1 VCWVTTPDLSAL
13 TAVENQQYARELR
26 EKLPPEAADISINN
40 LANRRAGHESW
51 EKRFGEV
58 VRGWRLDRNWSQEEV
73 AEKLRYE
80 GFEMHQTTVA
90 KIERG
95 TRPLRVAE
103 ASAIGA
109 VFGMPVM
116 AVFELSLPHD
126 APWWSSDSQPTALRE
141 KQELLERARKLSER
155 ARKQLYSAAEEHA
168 YFLGEIEK
176 LVLAMNDAAA
186 KEARDDS
193 EA

>member
-1 VCWVTTPDLSAL
+1 MSTPDRSAL
-13 TAVENQQYARELR
+13 AAVENQQYARELR
-26 EKLPPEAADISINN
+26 EKLPPDVADISINN
-40 LANRRAGHESW
+40 LAQRRAAHESW

-95 TRPLRVAE
+95 ARPLRVAE
-103 ASAIGA
+103 AAALGA
-109 VFGMPVM
+109 VFDMPVM
-116 AVFELSLPHD
+116 AVFELSLPND
-126 APWWSSDSQPTALRE
+126 APWWSRDSQPAGLRE
-141 KQELLERARKLSER
+141 KQDLLERARALSER
-155 ARKQLYSAAEEHA
+155 ARKQLYSAAEDHA

-186 KEARDDS
+186 KEARDGS